1 MLKEVQIKIAL
12 GLEEINLKILT
23 QLKLLEL
30 AEKGTKGLITRNKK
44 SEIEKQLQ
52 HTQLKLEKNL
62 RS

>member
-44 SEIEKQLQ
+44 SEIEKQLR

>member
-1 MLKEVQIKIAL
+1 MLKEVQIKMVL

>member
-44 SEIEKQLQ
+44 NEIEKQLQ

>member
-1 MLKEVQIKIAL
+1 MLKEVQIKMAL

-44 SEIEKQLQ
+44 SEIEKQLR

>member
-1 MLKEVQIKIAL
+1 MLKEVQ
-12 GLEEINLKILT
+12 
-23 QLKLLEL
+23 LLEL
-30 AEKGTKGLITRNKK
+30 AEKGTKGLITRNKE

>member
-30 AEKGTKGLITRNKK
+30 AEKGTKGLITRNQK

>member
-1 MLKEVQIKIAL
+1 MLKEVQIKMAL

-30 AEKGTKGLITRNKK
+30 AEKGTKGLITRNKE

>member
-52 HTQLKLEKNL
+52 YTQLKLEKNL